1 MRNKLL
7 AWTVISLFV
16 TVLSSVGILAY
27 LQRKATVR
35 RFHEQHQAIV
45 DFAVSNI
52 EMGLRD
58 QDYRAVKEFLNTLKA
73 YAVFEGIVIFEGNKP
88 VLVYP
93 ENLVFPAERLLQV
106 GQVRDGEISY
116 EIRTLKYGDE
126 PETEKV
132 AVAFTLAPMNAE
144 GRRTLAIAFVLSVF
158 LLVPTMGMSVWRLRW
173 YENALR
179 ENERAAIAR
188 NHELEQTEVS
198 LRKTKRE
205 IEHILHHLEE
215 GIFTLNPDGSVNE
228 EHSQRAEE
236 LFGITDFRAATLS
249 TIFGP
254 DRARVE
260 SFRKW
265 LALLNNPGIR
275 RHWRMVEKLIPFRE
289 LRRKDRGG
297 LEQIIKLEFR
307 PIDEDG
313 RIRKLMVLAT
323 DVTGAIRAEAELAR
337 TRAER
342 ENLKERVLAFVN
354 NDKMAVEM
362 FMWDVDRYVTKFSQV
377 RTTRALSDNVAEL
390 YRDVHTIKGNAG
402 TFGFSKLAQIA
413 GRVEEQFVKL
423 RGCVTPAMFL
433 VWTRGVTAM
442 IVELVEIDNFR
453 RRFFIEENDRIALSQ
468 TGYVELKRRLCN
480 GAVTDP
486 AEVYRLICNL
496 DSMPLSSYCKKYRNI
511 LRDYKRAYRKN
522 IAELRI
528 EQPDANVQREVMQA
542 FDPALVH
549 IIRNA
554 ADHGIESDD
563 ERKKSGKAFGMITLS
578 YWQEA
583 AWHCFKVA
591 DNGRGIDTA
600 MVLQQAVDKG
610 IVLPDKAGRMNR
622 DEIIQ
627 LIFMPGFSTKSE
639 ITEISGRGIGME
651 TVKSHLTGLGGTV
664 EVETEINIGTTFIL
678 RIPVEFGPMV
688 RIVDEA
694 GDRVETKPFGV

>member
-1 MRNKLL
+1 
-7 AWTVISLFV
+7 
-16 TVLSSVGILAY
+16 
-27 LQRKATVR
+27 
-35 RFHEQHQAIV
+35 
-45 DFAVSNI
+45 
-52 EMGLRD
+52 
-58 QDYRAVKEFLNTLKA
+58 
-73 YAVFEGIVIFEGNKP
+73 
-88 VLVYP
+88 
-93 ENLVFPAERLLQV
+93 
-106 GQVRDGEISY
+106 
-116 EIRTLKYGDE
+116 
-126 PETEKV
+126 
-132 AVAFTLAPMNAE
+132 
-144 GRRTLAIAFVLSVF
+144 
-158 LLVPTMGMSVWRLRW
+158 
-173 YENALR
+173 
-179 ENERAAIAR
+179 
-188 NHELEQTEVS
+188 
-198 LRKTKRE
+198 
-205 IEHILHHLEE
+205 
-215 GIFTLNPDGSVNE
+215 
-228 EHSQRAEE
+228 
-236 LFGITDFRAATLS
+236 
-249 TIFGP
+249 
-254 DRARVE
+254 
-260 SFRKW
+260 
-265 LALLNNPGIR
+265 
-275 RHWRMVEKLIPFRE
+275 
-289 LRRKDRGG
+289 
-297 LEQIIKLEFR
+297 
-307 PIDEDG
+307 
-313 RIRKLMVLAT
+313 
-323 DVTGAIRAEAELAR
+323 
-337 TRAER
+337 
-342 ENLKERVLAFVN
+342 
-354 NDKMAVEM
+354 
-362 FMWDVDRYVTKFSQV
+362 
-377 RTTRALSDNVAEL
+377 
-390 YRDVHTIKGNAG
+390 
-402 TFGFSKLAQIA
+402 
-413 GRVEEQFVKL
+413 
-423 RGCVTPAMFL
+423 MFL